1 MELKDILKALAE
13 LSDEDKAA
21 LNTLLNK
28 EKNEPEPPKK
38 RGRQKTKPLNKFEQ
52 SPVFNQFKEDIA
64 IDKKLSGKTE
74 RTPRRKPAKKVSV
87 ACMKCGK
94 ICEVDPS
101 QVYYM
106 SKTEY
111 SFDCEK
117 CQRGKSR

>member
-1 MELKDILKALAE
+1 MELAEILKALAE

-21 LNTLLNK
+21 LNKLLNK
-28 EKNEPEPPKK
+28 EDAEPPKK
-38 RGRQKTKPLNKFEQ
+38 RGGGRKKKVVNKFED
-52 SPVFNQFKEDIA
+52 SPIFNQFKEDIA
-64 IDKKLSGKTE
+64 IDKKLSGKSD

-106 SKTEY
+106 SKSEY

-117 CQRGKSR
+117 CQRGKTR